1 MFRTFVVCAALAASS
16 VALGQS
22 PAAPQSDKPAETF
35 EEVERGL
42 YVGTL
47 AGPFF
52 ILNAP
57 ADPAISPRPFAPGQ
71 VGGLEVGYDFGTFA
85 SAGLF
90 LLGTANRA
98 GSEYKGYNPTKGY
111 SGDFAALVPGAALR
125 VNVLGLADANQ
136 TRRTFLYARAGAGYA
151 LFSPRQL
158 LPNPDILVFGGVG
171 VEYYTRLRHFSIG
184 VEIAGTFLVSSQAL
198 GFALTPSLRYAF

>member
-1 MFRTFVVCAALAASS
+1 MFRSFVVWAALASS
-16 VALGQS
+16 AALGQS

-35 EEVERGL
+35 NEVERGF
-42 YVGTL
+42 YVGTQ

-71 VGGLEVGYDFGTFA
+71 VGALA

-98 GSEYKGYNPTKGY
+98 GSEYKGYSPTKSY
-111 SGDFAALVPGAALR
+111 SGDFAALIPGAAAR
-125 VNVLGLADANQ
+125 INVLGLADANQ
-136 TRRTFLYARAGAGYA
+136 TRRTFLYVRAVAGYA

-158 LPNPDILVFGGVG
+158 LPTPDILVFGGAG

-184 VEIAGTFLVSSQAL
+184 VEITGTFLVSSQAL
-198 GFALTPSLRYAF
+198 GFAVTPSLRYAF

>member
-1 MFRTFVVCAALAASS
+1 MFRSFVVCAALAASS
-16 VALGQS
+16 AALGQS

-35 EEVERGL
+35 NEVERGF
-42 YVGTL
+42 YAGTL
-47 AGPFF
+47 VGPFF
-52 ILNAP
+52 IMNAP
-57 ADPAISPRPFAPGQ
+57 AASTSPRPFAPGQ
-71 VGGLEVGYDFGTFA
+71 VGGLEVGYDFGAFA

-98 GSEYKGYNPTKGY
+98 GSEYKGYSATGSY
-111 SGDFAALVPGAALR
+111 SGDFAALIPGAAAR
-125 VNVLGLADANQ
+125 INFFALADANQ
-136 TRRTFLYARAGAGYA
+136 TRRTFLYVRAGAGYA

-158 LPNPDILVFGGVG
+158 LPTPDILVFAGPG

-184 VEIAGTFLVSSQAL
+184 VELTGTFLVSSQAF

>member
-1 MFRTFVVCAALAASS
+1 MFRSFVVWAALASS
-16 VALGQS
+16 TALGQS
-22 PAAPQSDKPAETF
+22 PAAPPSDKPAETF
-35 EEVERGL
+35 NEVERGF
-42 YVGTL
+42 YVGTQ

-57 ADPAISPRPFAPGQ
+57 ADPASPRPFAPGQ
-71 VGGLEVGYDFGTFA
+71 VGGLEAGYDFGAFA

-98 GSEYKGYNPTKGY
+98 GSEYKGYSPTKSY
-111 SGDFAALVPGAALR
+111 SGDFAALIPGVAAR
-125 VNVLGLADANQ
+125 INVLGLADANQ
-136 TRRTFLYARAGAGYA
+136 TRRTFLYVRAGAGYA

-158 LPNPDILVFGGVG
+158 LPTPDILVFGGAG

-184 VEIAGTFLVSSQAL
+184 VELTGTFLVSSQAL